1 MARSDISPDTSNA
14 SPRSQQTA
22 HDEETPLLLSDFPSA
37 GGSFTDEES
46 RVSDMMS
53 SSPSPSGSGFS
64 LTTAAPETYL
74 ANNSLLAISLSI
86 LYPGTF
92 VEVTIFDLELYLK
105 YRKREDIAD
114 FKSDET
120 ATNFQKLRSLP
131 KEKGV
136 LPDVALCIGLWFAL

>member
-1 MARSDISPDTSNA
+1 MARSDISPDTSSA

-53 SSPSPSGSGFS
+53 SSPSASGSGFS

-86 LYPGTF
+86 L
-92 VEVTIFDLELYLK
+92 
-105 YRKREDIAD
+105 KREDIAD

-120 ATNFQKLRSLP
+120 ATNFQNLRSLL